1 MTASPHSHP
10 RPDETLRPALEAL
23 AARDSDIARHYA
35 RCGLPPERG
44 QPVGFAGLVRIIAAQ
59 QVSAASAGAIIGRLE
74 AALNPV
80 TAEGF
85 LELDEAALKAIGLSR
100 PKMRYCRAL
109 AEDLL
114 AGRIDLDGLVGL
126 DDEAAIE
133 HLVRAKGIGVWSAEV
148 YLLFALRRPDVWP
161 ADDLAVQVAV
171 QRVKGLAARPGRAE
185 MVALAAPWRPHR
197 SAAARFMW
205 HAYRHPGL
213 PDGMANNSDENQP
226 LGKRSA

>member
-10 RPDETLRPALEAL
+10 PPDETLRPALEAL
-23 AARDSDIARHYA
+23 AARDADIARHYA
-35 RCGLPPERG
+35 HCGLPPERG
-44 QPVGFAGLVRIIAAQ
+44 QPAGFAGLARIIAAQ
-59 QVSAASAGAIIGRLE
+59 QVSAASANAIIGRLE
-74 AALNPV
+74 AALCPV

-114 AGRIDLDGLVGL
+114 TGRIDLDGLVDL
-126 DDEAAIE
+126 DDQAAIE
-133 HLVRAKGIGVWSAEV
+133 HLVQAKGIGVWSAEV

-171 QRVKGLAARPGRAE
+171 QRVKGLEARPGRAE
-185 MVALAAPWRPHR
+185 MRELAEPWRPHR

-205 HAYRHPGL
+205 HAYHHPGL
-213 PDGMANNSDENQP
+213 PDG
-226 LGKRSA
+226 SA